1 MSNLIRR
8 VAIVGGTHGNEWTG
22 VYLVKKFQKS
32 PQLVHRPSFETV
44 TLLAN
49 PEAIARNQR
58 YIDCDLNR
66 CFDPNDLNNPALT
79 GYEDI
84 QAKAIVSALSLDDAS
99 KVDFIIDLHSSTA
112 NMGLTLLPASQH
124 SFNLQIMGYLC
135 QQNPD
140 IRVCCGVQQNRNS
153 PMLRSIAPFGC
164 TIEVGAIAQGVLDAH
179 RFQQTEQLIHS
190 ILDYLDAVNHNLVQ
204 VTTSSLVIYQSIES
218 IDYPRTPTGELD
230 AMIHP
235 QRQGKDYEPL
245 EAGDPLFLTFSGETI
260 VYQGPSIV
268 FPIFINE
275 AAYYEKGIAMTL
287 TEKQQLKLASSIYS
301 MDQEDFIS

>member
-22 VYLVKKFQKS
+22 IYLVKKLQKL
-32 PQLVHRPSFETV
+32 PQSIQRSSFETV

-49 PEAIARNQR
+49 PAAIALNQR
-58 YIDCDLNR
+58 YIDRDLNR
-66 CFDPNDLNNPALT
+66 CFDQQDLNNTTLT
-79 GYEDI
+79 GYENT
-84 QAKAIVSALSLDDAS
+84 QARAIASALGQDDTS

-124 SFNLQIMGYLC
+124 PFNLQLMAHLYE
-135 QQNPD
+135 QNPD
-140 IRVCCGVQQNRNS
+140 IHICCGIQQNQNS

-164 TIEVGAIAQGVLDAH
+164 TIEVGAIAQGVLDAR
-179 RFQQTEQLIHS
+179 RFQQTEELVHR
-190 ILDYLDAVNHNLVQ
+190 ILDYLDAVNCNLVQ
-204 VTTSSLVIYQSIES
+204 AASPSSLMIYQSIES

-260 VYQGPSIV
+260 VYEGRSIV

-287 TEKQQLKLASSIYS
+287 TEKQHIKVT
-301 MDQEDFIS
+301 